1 MKTCY
6 DILKSLI
13 RTEKGTMLEKSNQYL
28 FHVASFANKIEIRNA
43 IEEIYKVKVK
53 NVNTSIVRGKLK
65 RVRTQQGSTTP
76 WKKAVV
82 TLKEGD
88 KIETT

>member
-6 DILKSLI
+6 DVLKTVVI
-13 RTEKGTMLEKSNQYL
+13 TEKGAAMVEDRKYL
-28 FHVASFANKIEIRNA
+28 FHVATVANKIEIKNA
-43 IEEIYKVKVK
+43 IEEIYKVKVQS
-53 NVNTSIVRGKLK
+53 VNTSIVRGKLK
-65 RVRTQQGSTTP
+65 RVRREQGSTSA

-88 KIETT
+88 KIEIA